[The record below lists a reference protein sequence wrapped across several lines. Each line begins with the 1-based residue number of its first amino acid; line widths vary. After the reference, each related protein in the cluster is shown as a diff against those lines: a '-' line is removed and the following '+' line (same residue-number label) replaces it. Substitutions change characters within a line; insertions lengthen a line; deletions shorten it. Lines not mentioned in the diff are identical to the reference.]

1 MGFENPACALMTIII
16 MKKEKQSAL
25 DKDRV
30 VADILASMSLKE
42 KVIIANMD
50 EESLPYLQYA
60 FDVYISKDIGDD
72 PQTGKA
78 IMQRIWQT
86 LQETHRIR
94 LVKGSV
100 KP

>member
-1 MGFENPACALMTIII
+1 MTAI
-16 MKKEKQSAL
+16 MMKREKQPAL
-25 DKDRV
+25 DMDRI

-60 FDVYISKDIGDD
+60 FDVYISRDIGDD
-72 PQTGKA
+72 PQTGQA